1 NRLMPQTRWVERIV
15 LVLDID
21 YEDLFKR

>member
-1 NRLMPQTRWVERIV
+1 MPQTRWVERIV
-15 LVLDID
+15 LVLEID

>member
-1 NRLMPQTRWVERIV
+1 RWVERIV